1 MPGDHFAAVLQG
13 SYRRP
18 HYAAAAGHGSSTFEV
33 PLSRAEMADYLCVDR
48 SALSAVLSRLQQEGL
63 IRFKRNRF
71 TIL

>member
-1 MPGDHFAAVLQG
+1 
-13 SYRRP
+13 
-18 HYAAAAGHGSSTFEV
+18 
-33 PLSRAEMADYLCVDR
+33 MADYLCVDR